1 MPQINVYH
9 LLPNTMFDAPLYT
22 RGNSLLLGAH
32 RLLTADDLTTLK
44 KWQVE
49 VVETVGRKLTE
60 PEVEAVLQ
68 AMAAKKVSTRALYGK
83 VKDYEKKRAFEFY
96 VDAEGMIRSMA
107 ETLASGVHVEPEK
120 PKNLVR
126 RLIEEI
132 RRSRD
137 IYLNIIHNDY
147 GKEEH
152 LYYHIINNMVLCLT
166 IGISSNLREE
176 DLIHLG
182 LGAFFADVGML
193 KVPKHVRDKT
203 RELTQTDLVL
213 IRKHPLESEKILNR
227 WIEDYDD
234 PVIRTAADH
243 HENVDGSGYPL
254 GKKSHEIHP
263 HAKILALAD
272 VYNAMT
278 KKRAYRSGKA
288 GVSAMK
294 EMIMMKDKKFDA
306 AVLKTFLGVMSVFPV
321 GTIVKLSDGTYAL
334 VVKPNVGLPLQ
345 PVVKVLFDA
354 GAKRL
359 EEPILIDLK
368 GETSGADAVKIVGPV
383 DSASL
388 PKVDIVDEL

>member
-1 MPQINVYH
+1 
-9 LLPNTMFDAPLYT
+9 MFDAPLYT
-22 RGNSLLLGAH
+22 HSKLLLLGAN
-32 RLLTADDLTTLK
+32 RLLTADDLATLK

-60 PEVEAVLQ
+60 SEVESVLQ

-96 VDAEGMIRSMA
+96 VDAEAMIRSMA
-107 ETLASGVHVEPEK
+107 ETLSSGVHVEPEK
-120 PKNLVR
+120 PKNLVK

-137 IYLNIIHNDY
+137 VYLNIIHNDY

-152 LYYHIINNMVLCLT
+152 LYYHILNNMVLCIT
-166 IGISSNLREE
+166 IGVSSNMREE

-182 LGAFFADVGML
+182 IGAFFADVGML

-203 RELTQTDLVL
+203 RELTQSDLNL

-234 PVIRTAADH
+234 PVIRTASDH

-294 EMIMMKDKKFDA
+294 EMILMKDKKFDA

-321 GTIVKLSDGTYAL
+321 GTIVKLSDGAYAL

-345 PVVKVLFDA
+345 PIVKVLFDA
-354 GAKRL
+354 SAKRM
-359 EEPILIDLK
+359 EQPILIDLK
-368 GETSGADAVKIVGPV
+368 GESTGSDAVKIVGPV